1 MGTAGCKVCSS
12 RVYPVKPGRTV
23 LPAVKHSHQGTV
35 YKLNINSKQFLIKFS
50 ILHTV
55 QYCTGRLMLDAVDR
69 ENCSV

>member
-35 YKLNINSKQFLIKFS
+35 YS
-50 ILHTV
+50 
-55 QYCTGRLMLDAVDR
+55 
-69 ENCSV
+69 